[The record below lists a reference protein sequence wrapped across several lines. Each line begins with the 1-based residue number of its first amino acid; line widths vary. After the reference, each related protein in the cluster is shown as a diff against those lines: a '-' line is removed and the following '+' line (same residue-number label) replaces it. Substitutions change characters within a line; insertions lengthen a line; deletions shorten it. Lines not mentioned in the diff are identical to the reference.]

1 MGSIRKRGSTYRAE
15 VFRRGVRDSATFET
29 RQEAADWIVRRE
41 GELLDGTGPAGK
53 QTLAQAIDHYLGQRP
68 RGRSERARLTE
79 IKGRAW
85 AKKPLAELTP
95 ADLAAWRDE
104 RIKVVKPATV
114 RREFT
119 LLRGVIEVARLE
131 LRWVAA
137 NPVRDVRRP
146 PKQPAR
152 KRLISDAERD
162 TMVAALG
169 FDGATVETVK
179 HETAVAFLLAL
190 ETAMRAGEILALR
203 PADVDYRRRVAVLHK
218 SKTGPGRD
226 VPLST
231 RAVELLRIMSRKRL
245 LHPRSAADGRIF
257 HAQGDTLDAT
267 FRRARE
273 AAGLAGFVFHD
284 SRATALTRLAKILSP
299 YDLARM
305 AGHSSLAMVMVY
317 YREPASSIAERL
329 G

>member
-1 MGSIRKRGSTYRAE
+1 MGSIRKRSGTYRAE

-41 GELLDGTGPAGK
+41 GELLDGAGPAGK
-53 QTLAQAIDHYLGQRP
+53 QTLAQAIDHFLGMKP
-68 RGRSERARLTE
+68 RGRSERARLLE
-79 IKGRAW
+79 IQGKEW
-85 AKKPLAELTP
+85 AKKPLPDLAP

-104 RIKVVKPATV
+104 RLRVVKPATV

-131 LRWVAA
+131 LRWVTV
-137 NPVRDVRRP
+137 NVIRDVKRP

-152 KRLISDAERD
+152 KRVITDSDRD
-162 TMVAALG
+162 AMIAVLG
-169 FDGATVETVK
+169 FDGRAVETVK
-179 HETAVAFLLAL
+179 HETAVALLLAL

-203 PADVDYRRRVAVLHK
+203 PADVDYRRRIATLHK

-231 RAVELLRIMSRKRL
+231 RAVELFKLMSKKRL

-257 HAQGDTLDAT
+257 HTRGDTLDAT
-267 FRRARE
+267 FRRARK
-273 AAGLAGFVFHD
+273 AAGLSGFVFHD
-284 SRATALTRLAKILSP
+284 SRATALTRLSKILQP
-299 YDLARM
+299 LELARM
-305 AGHSSLAMVMVY
+305 SGHSNLNELMTY
-317 YREPASSIAERL
+317 YREPVESIAVRL